1 MPTHADIDDDTALEV
16 SITITPPLRTAL
28 DATPS
33 GNLVYLATSWDTPFK
48 SAKAFSQWLVK
59 ARKQAKL
66 PDECVPHGLR
76 KVAATNLA
84 EAGASEFMLMS
95 VMGWTNPSQAK
106 AYTEKAR
113 RKSMAQKAMDM
124 LDDEEQK

>member
-1 MPTHADIDDDTALEV
+1 MC
-16 SITITPPLRTAL
+16 
-28 DATPS
+28 
-33 GNLVYLATSWDTPFK
+33 
-48 SAKAFSQWLVK
+48 AKVFSQWLVK
-59 ARKQAKL
+59 ARKAAKR
-66 PDECVPHGLR
+66 PDGCVPHGLR

-106 AYTEKAR
+106 VYTEKAR
-113 RKSMAQKAMDM
+113 CKSMAKKAMDM

>member
-1 MPTHADIDDDTALEV
+1 MYTDVLFKNVKWFGADNGW
-16 SITITPPLRTAL
+16 ITNKECTT
-28 DATPS
+28 
-33 GNLVYLATSWDTPFK
+33 K
-48 SAKAFSQWLVK
+48 SAIGGEEARSHCAPFQSAKSFSQWLVK

-95 VMGWTNPSQAK
+95 VMGWTNPSQAEV
-106 AYTEKAR
+106 YTEKAR
-113 RKSMAQKAMDM
+113 RKTMAKKAMDM
-124 LDDEEQK
+124 LDDGEQK

>member
-1 MPTHADIDDDTALEV
+1 MYTDVLFKNFKWFGADKGWIRKKEC
-16 SITITPPLRTAL
+16 TIKSVTGGEKARSHCA
-28 DATPS
+28 
-33 GNLVYLATSWDTPFK
+33 PFQ
-48 SAKAFSQWLVK
+48 SAKSFSQWLVK
-59 ARKQAKL
+59 ARKAAKL

-106 AYTEKAR
+106 VYTEKAR
-113 RKSMAQKAMDM
+113 RKSMAKKAMDM